1 MRRDVFLDT
10 LLTRT
15 LQSTSG
21 FDRHLS
27 VGGLCA
33 AGLGGRAGIPKRA
46 ITIKIHRQKFRRSQ

>member
-1 MRRDVFLDT
+1 VRRDVFLDT

-46 ITIKIHRQKFRRSQ
+46 I

>member
-10 LLTRT
+10 LSTRT

-21 FDRHLS
+21 FDGQLS

-33 AGLGGRAGIPKRA
+33 AGLSGRAGIPKRGYYYKNPQA
-46 ITIKIHRQKFRRSQ
+46 EV